1 MKKLLLFFTATSL
14 LLTSCN
20 TKKVNK
26 IEGTAFGTIYHIVYT
41 GPESA
46 TLKQQVDSVL
56 ADVNKT
62 FSIFDT
68 TSLISRINRGET
80 DLGNDDLLRVLRASL
95 KVSEQTDGAFDC
107 TIQPLIELWGFGR
120 QNQKQVVP
128 QALIDSVL
136 QFTGCQRVGID
147 QNRILKEDSRTQL
160 NFNAIAKGFAVDKV
174 GEFLE
179 TQKYNNFVVEIGGEV
194 VTRGKK
200 NGKPW
205 KVGIQIPTQTADGPV
220 ESNETFELEDM
231 AVATSGDYRNFFEQD
246 GQRYTHILDP
256 KTGKPEQTNLLSV
269 SVITTTCAVAD
280 AYATA
285 FMVLGIEKASEIV
298 KKDPQLEAYFIYD
311 NNGKYKVE
319 HVK

>member
-26 IEGTAFGTIYHIVYT
+26 IEGMAFGTVYHIVYT
-41 GPESA
+41 GPDA
-46 TLKQQVDSVL
+46 PTLKQQVDSVL

-68 TSLISRINRGET
+68 TSMISRINRGEI
-80 DLGNDDLLRVLRASL
+80 DKGSDDFLSVLQASL
-95 KVSEQTDGAFDC
+95 EVHEKTYGAFDC

-120 QNQKQVVP
+120 QNQKQIVP
-128 QALIDSVL
+128 PALIDSVQ
-136 QFTGCQRVGID
+136 QFTGCHRISID
-147 QNRILKEDSRTQL
+147 HKRIVKEDSRIQL
-160 NFNAIAKGFAVDKV
+160 NFNAIAKGFAVDKI
-174 GEFLE
+174 GQYLE
-179 TQKYNNFVVEIGGEV
+179 HKGYKDFIVEIGGEV

>member
-26 IEGTAFGTIYHIVYT
+26 IEGMAFGTVYHIVYT
-41 GPESA
+41 GPDVP

-68 TSLISRINRGET
+68 TSMISRINRGEI
-80 DLGNDDLLRVLRASL
+80 DKGNEDFLNVLRASIEVHE
-95 KVSEQTDGAFDC
+95 KTYGAFDC

-120 QNQKQVVP
+120 QNQKQIVP
-128 QALIDSVL
+128 PALIDSVQ
-136 QFTGCQRVGID
+136 QFTGCHRISID
-147 QNRILKEDSRTQL
+147 HKRIVKEDSRIQL
-160 NFNAIAKGFAVDKV
+160 NFNAIAKGFAVDKI
-174 GEFLE
+174 GQYLE
-179 TQKYNNFVVEIGGEV
+179 HKGYKDFIVEIGGEV

>member
-1 MKKLLLFFTATSL
+1 MKKLLLFITALAL
-14 LLTSCN
+14 LSTSCQ

-41 GPESA
+41 GNVSP

-68 TSLISRINRGET
+68 TSLLSRINRGET
-80 DLGNDDLLRVLRASL
+80 GQGNLDLIHVLRTSL
-95 KVSEQTDGAFDC
+95 EVSRQTYGAFDC

-120 QNQKQVVP
+120 ENQKQVVP
-128 QALIDSVL
+128 QPLIDSVL
-136 QFTGCQRVGID
+136 QFTGCE
-147 QNRILKEDSRTQL
+147 RIELNQESIIRKDPRTQL

-174 GEFLE
+174 GKHLE
-179 TQKYNNFVVEIGGEV
+179 SKGYNDFIVEIGGEV

-200 NGKPW
+200 HGKPW
-205 KVGIQIPTQTADGPV
+205 KVGIQVPTQAADDPV
-220 ESNETFELEDM
+220 ESSETFTLENK
-231 AVATSGDYRNFFEQD
+231 AVATSGDYRNFFEKD
-246 GQRYTHILDP
+246 GMRYTHILDP

-269 SVITTTCAVAD
+269 SVIATDCAVAD

-285 FMVLGIEKASEIV
+285 FMVLGIEKSSEIV
-298 KKDPQLEAYFIYD
+298 KKDASLEAYFIYD
-311 NNGKYKVE
+311 ENGKYKVK

>member
-26 IEGTAFGTIYHIVYT
+26 IEGMAFGTVYHIVYT